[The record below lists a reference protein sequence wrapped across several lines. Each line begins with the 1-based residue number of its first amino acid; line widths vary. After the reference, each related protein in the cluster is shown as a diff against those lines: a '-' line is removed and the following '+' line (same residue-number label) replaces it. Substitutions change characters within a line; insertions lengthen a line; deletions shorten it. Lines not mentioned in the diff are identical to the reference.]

1 MITHSFELARGCGGS
16 ENVGP
21 AICSLTV
28 ARGSMRRRSLSA
40 LLVCAPFVYA
50 CSDSSAPPGA
60 VGPLALVSI
69 QSGIP
74 QSALAGTALLTPI
87 VIVPQ
92 DQAGRTVVNQT
103 ATFTIVAG
111 GGFLSSNTGQTNP
124 DGTITAP
131 TWTLGKSDVA
141 QEMKVDI
148 DGKTTI
154 VTASVQTSYSLA
166 VRFFGA
172 SVSNSNQA
180 LFTSAAARVRAF
192 IVGSLPPVAA
202 NNLDVSGCTGSAS
215 TPPLNET
222 ISGLLM
228 YASVDSIDGV
238 GKTLAQAGPCYIRLD
253 ATGQPDYRTVIGVM
267 KFDSADIGAL
277 VLSGN
282 LQEVITHEMMHIVGL
297 GTYWGPGEKNLLTG
311 SGAPGAG
318 YTGQGGIAGCRAV
331 GGTVSCAASVPV
343 EDCVGLNPS
352 TTCGAGQL
360 EAHWK
365 ETTFRT
371 ELMTAYLN
379 NGTNALSVMTIRS
392 FEDLNYTVNTA
403 AADAYTIAIG
413 NLSAAGDMSSSPTR
427 SRNWERPLPV
437 APRSLPTVGAN
448 SSSGR

>member
-1 MITHSFELARGCGGS
+1 
-16 ENVGP
+16 
-21 AICSLTV
+21 
-28 ARGSMRRRSLSA
+28 MRRRSLSA

-50 CSDSSAPPGA
+50 CSDSSAPPGP

-131 TWTLGKSDVA
+131 TWTLGKSDVP
-141 QEMKVDI
+141 QEMRVDI

-154 VTASVQTSYSLA
+154 VRASVQTAYVLA

-172 SVSNSNQA
+172 PISNNDQA
-180 LFTSAAARVRAF
+180 FFTSAAARIRAI
-192 IVGSLPPVAA
+192 IVGALPLVNVDGA
-202 NNLDVSGCTGSAS
+202 DVSGCTGTT
-215 TPPLNET
+215 TPPLTGT
-222 ISGLLM
+222 INGLVI
-228 YASVDSIDGV
+228 YASVDSIDGR
-238 GKTLAQAGPCYIRLD
+238 GKVLAQAGPCYVRTLPN
-253 ATGQPDYRTVIGVM
+253 GQPDWRTVIGVM
-267 KFDSADIGAL
+267 KFDSADIRDL
-277 VLSGN
+277 VARGN
-282 LQEVITHEMMHIVGL
+282 FQEVITHEMMHVVGL
-297 GTYWGPGEKNLLTG
+297 GTFWDSSTKNLIIN
-311 SGAPGAG
+311 SGTPAAAYSGP
-318 YTGQGGIAGCRAV
+318 GGIAGCQAI
-331 GGTVSCAASVPV
+331 GGTATCASSVPV
-343 EDCVGLNPS
+343 ENCRDLPLTVE
-352 TTCGAGQL
+352 CGEGQL

-365 ETTFRT
+365 ESTFGR
-371 ELMTAYLN
+371 ELMTPYLN
-379 NGTNALSVMTIRS
+379 SGTNPLSVMSVRS

-403 AADAYTIAIG
+403 AADAYTIFVG
-413 NLSAAGDMSSSPTR
+413 SFSAATGMSSSPTR